1 MINGCIIEWK
11 VYVRFDFKFSG
22 LLVFVIGVYVFVG
35 FLRYEII
42 IWYLGL
48 L

>member
-11 VYVRFDFKFSG
+11 VDFKFSG